1 MAATIISLDIPWER
15 VGVCAGKAVGSE
27 GFGRRIE
34 KCLLPSFS
42 FLFRLFKLLSLFSM
56 LEFLISSLT
65 LGFLCG
71 FRPVLRCHI
80 KNGMCSQIL
89 RAVPHSWGL
98 RQGEVM
104 VSNSQVYFHSS
115 GMFFLLFWVRGWL
128 IHPLTFHCWDY
139 YKEVH
144 PWL

>member
-1 MAATIISLDIPWER
+1 MRGL
-15 VGVCAGKAVGSE
+15 GGGL
-27 GFGRRIE
+27 IE

-42 FLFRLFKLLSLFSM
+42 FLFRLFKLLSPFSM

-104 VSNSQVYFHSS
+104 VYNSTGLFPFFWNVFPAFLGS
-115 GMFFLLFWVRGWL
+115 GMVNPSIKLPLLGLLQGRASLVVRRDVRVELWVPGKR
-128 IHPLTFHCWDY
+128 C
-139 YKEVH
+139 
-144 PWL
+144 